1 MDIAYITL
9 TPITQASLA
18 IQIHL
23 VTALAALVFGTT
35 MWLRAKGTRSH
46 KMMGR
51 LFIGMMVATAI
62 SAYFIRS
69 LGDGGFSW
77 IHIFVPITLIG
88 SYQVVSS
95 IRRGDIKRHKL
106 HVRNMF
112 FAALLIPG
120 AFSFMPGRTMWMIFF
135 G

>member
-1 MDIAYITL
+1 MDITFITL
-9 TPITQASLA
+9 TPIANASLA
-18 IQIHL
+18 VQIHL
-23 VTALAALVFGTT
+23 VTALAALGFGTA

-69 LGDGGFSW
+69 LNDGSFSLV
-77 IHIFVPITLIG
+77 HIFVPITLIG

-106 HVRNMF
+106 HVRNLF

-120 AFSFMPGRTMWMIFF
+120 AFALMPGRMMWRIFF

>member
-1 MDIAYITL
+1 MNISYITE
-9 TPITQASLA
+9 ASLA

-23 VTALAALVFGTT
+23 VTALAALGFGIM
-35 MWLRAKGTRSH
+35 MWVRKKGTPSH
-46 KMMGR
+46 KLMGR
-51 LFIGMMVATAI
+51 AFIGMMVLTAI

-69 LGDGGFSW
+69 LENGRFSW

-95 IRRGDIKRHKL
+95 IRRGNVKAHIR
-106 HVRNMF
+106 HVRAMF

-120 AFSFMPGRTMWMIFF
+120 AFAFMPGRTLWMVFF